1 MEKYINYFLKRDT
14 TYCLNEK
21 FDYKFDYKSTTKEK
35 FLLEYSKFLGMYST
49 LFFYNQHLVTVFN
62 SFEIRLKKEDINIL
76 IKMYKYSK
84 ENKYD
89 DERSI
94 LIEFFYTYFRTITSP
109 IYQHN
114 YKEYIQ
120 ARKDFIDELETN
132 NIKEEFFMSFQKECY
147 LFYKNVLE
155 IAVKE
160 NKYINNEIIEKIF
173 NNMKSSKEYN
183 NSLIDILIKNKVNL
197 YEIIDYDNEVEKHVK
212 TYIEYVMEALE
223 NFYGYNYAK
232 EIIVKLDRKKCLSKD
247 NIKKILNRY
256 IEIENGLI
264 SKLKPKK
271 YSFHQG
277 LDEIDNLKDE
287 LNYILNNITSL
298 EKTYKSKIHECL
310 NNLLALKRYLI
321 SDDDYVKS
329 EMFERKY
336 TQEIPTGEVD
346 KIRNEILKNNYL
358 LYNYS
363 KIDFIKQV
371 EIALDNYSKFALL
384 SIVKRV
390 TIDSKK
396 QIYETNIEEKTNKKN
411 NNFKSYFD
419 ELGKKYTEG
428 NKELVN
434 KLGQDYYEEL
444 LRNLKNYFFTQQNLI
459 ISMIGKDNLS
469 NIFKNLKMGVNYDF
483 NNDYASV
490 VSNVLAIEAN
500 IIKIIENKRL
510 EKTSDGFTNLN
521 ILFESC
527 KENKN
532 WINGLMYLNYTLY
545 EKSGLNLR
553 NNIMHGNL
561 INTDLTIPL
570 IVSFSGLIFTSWML
584 NEHK

>member
-1 MEKYINYFLKRDT
+1 M
-14 TYCLNEK
+14 
-21 FDYKFDYKSTTKEK
+21 
-35 FLLEYSKFLGMYST
+35 
-49 LFFYNQHLVTVFN
+49 
-62 SFEIRLKKEDINIL
+62 
-76 IKMYKYSK
+76 
-84 ENKYD
+84 
-89 DERSI
+89 
-94 LIEFFYTYFRTITSP
+94 
-109 IYQHN
+109 
-114 YKEYIQ
+114 
-120 ARKDFIDELETN
+120 
-132 NIKEEFFMSFQKECY
+132 
-147 LFYKNVLE
+147 
-155 IAVKE
+155 
-160 NKYINNEIIEKIF
+160 
-173 NNMKSSKEYN
+173 
-183 NSLIDILIKNKVNL
+183 
-197 YEIIDYDNEVEKHVK
+197 
-212 TYIEYVMEALE
+212 
-223 NFYGYNYAK
+223 
-232 EIIVKLDRKKCLSKD
+232 
-247 NIKKILNRY
+247 
-256 IEIENGLI
+256 
-264 SKLKPKK
+264 
-271 YSFHQG
+271 
-277 LDEIDNLKDE
+277 
-287 LNYILNNITSL
+287 
-298 EKTYKSKIHECL
+298 